1 MNHGH
6 FDALTRSLVG
16 GLETRR
22 GMLRLLAGSSL
33 IGLAARF
40 DLTEDAEAR
49 KKHPKRKTRD
59 ERERSGAVQSE
70 GKKSKGKGKGKG
82 KGKQGKDKSKDK
94 DESSRDCGPGKKPC
108 PGGIC
113 VSQALC
119 CPGERMCG
127 GEVCQTGC
135 CPDEYECPG
144 GACIDPLEECC
155 PGQKKCPG
163 NICLP
168 EDECCPNEDGCDDA
182 VCLPGEKLCLEGF
195 WAGECIPEDE
205 CCDLPPLCD
214 GECVAAVCEGGAYTC
229 QASEEC
235 GPPPPPPPTC
245 EDEGP
250 CRPGY
255 VRAPNSCACLCPDGS
270 AGCGGWCCPSDLY
283 CNEGDNWNRLCRTA
297 DWQLSCPLGYRQL
310 EGGFCTI

>member
-1 MNHGH
+1 
-6 FDALTRSLVG
+6 L
-16 GLETRR
+16 
-22 GMLRLLAGSSL
+22 LRLFAGSAL
-33 IGLAARF
+33 VGLAARF
-40 DLTEDAEAR
+40 DLAEDAVAR

-59 ERERSGAVQSE
+59 ERGRSGAVQSE
-70 GKKSKGKGKGKG
+70 GKKAKGKGKGKG
-82 KGKQGKDKSKDK
+82 KKGK
-94 DESSRDCGPGKKPC
+94 EEPSRACEPGKKPC
-108 PGGIC
+108 PGGVC

-119 CPGERMCG
+119 CPGERMCA

-155 PGQKKCPG
+155 PGQTKCPG
-163 NICLP
+163 NVCLP
-168 EDECCPNEDGCDDA
+168 ENECCPNQKRCEGEAGCFP
-182 VCLPGEKLCLEGF
+182 V
-195 WAGECIPEDE
+195 DE
-205 CCDLPPLCD
+205 CCATDPIPLCGD
-214 GECVAAVCEGGAYTC
+214 CQEAVCDGGAWIC
-229 QASEEC
+229 QGLEEC
-235 GPPPPPPPTC
+235 DPPPPPPPTC

-297 DWQLSCPLGYRQL
+297 DWQLSCPLGYHPVG
-310 EGGFCTI
+310 EGYCTI